1 MFNLYPVLQAH
12 VYVPIPSTHLW
23 AQLLVPAHSFISV
36 IRKRLLLCNYNDI
49 PHNTSGAPFFAMNYT
64 NLSTL
69 KMSFM
74 GIQVKKSLKQTETK
88 KTPKTQKTEIMIHIL
103 HFVNKLKPESASFD
117 FSIESYP
124 HTCLIAYFCC
134 NHSYKH
140 NHNFRPSFGSENWL
154 GRHWRSW
161 YIR

>member
-49 PHNTSGAPFFAMNYT
+49 PHNTSGAPFDAMNYT
-64 NLSTL
+64 NIFTL

-74 GIQVKKSLKQTETK
+74 GIQNSLKQPE
-88 KTPKTQKTEIMIHIL
+88 PPPPEIMTHIL
-103 HFVNKLKPESASFD
+103 HLINKLKPESTSFD
-117 FSIESYP
+117 FSIEAYP

-154 GRHWRSW
+154 GMD
-161 YIR
+161 

>member
-1 MFNLYPVLQAH
+1 
-12 VYVPIPSTHLW
+12 
-23 AQLLVPAHSFISV
+23 
-36 IRKRLLLCNYNDI
+36 
-49 PHNTSGAPFFAMNYT
+49 MNYT

-88 KTPKTQKTEIMIHIL
+88 KNPKTQKTEIMIHIL
-103 HFVNKLKPESASFD
+103 HFINKLKPESASFD
-117 FSIESYP
+117 FSIEAYP

-154 GRHWRSW
+154 GMDQRSW
-161 YIR
+161 YIRQHLQINNRQSVRTRQLVCKRKLTVEALCDKNYCCASSWRIKLIIKLFPRFLHSDQLSFV

>member
-49 PHNTSGAPFFAMNYT
+49 PHNTSGAPFDAMNYT
-64 NLSTL
+64 NIFTL

-74 GIQVKKSLKQTETK
+74 GIQNSLKQTEH
-88 KTPKTQKTEIMIHIL
+88 PPPEIMTHIM
-103 HFVNKLKPESASFD
+103 HFINKLKPESTSFD
-117 FSIESYP
+117 FSIEAYP

-154 GRHWRSW
+154 GMD
-161 YIR
+161 